1 MKQAQLYI
9 IIGLLVSTFVFY
21 LLWRKQVHINTQI
34 VTEQTLKL
42 NESELQ
48 VRELV
53 GEIRI
58 IKERREMRDSL
69 LLINQKKR
77 QDEKIKL
84 LQSFGGTLTA
94 QNDSSCYSFDENLKI
109 AEMLIDGANCQIDLI
124 EVRKSYE
131 DMKLENR
138 KNEGMVK
145 LQAERI
151 DILNSKITQQEKKI
165 KRRNVW
171 LWITSTLTL
180 LTVAATQ

>member
-53 GEIRI
+53 GEIRV
-58 IKERREMRDSL
+58 IKERRELRDSL

-84 LQSFGGTLTA
+84 LESA
-94 QNDSSCYSFDENLKI
+94 NDSTISAIIRGYIN
-109 AEMLIDGANCQIDLI
+109 G
-124 EVRKSYE
+124 
-131 DMKLENR
+131 
-138 KNEGMVK
+138 
-145 LQAERI
+145 
-151 DILNSKITQQEKKI
+151 SK
-165 KRRNVW
+165 
-171 LWITSTLTL
+171 
-180 LTVAATQ
+180 

>member
-53 GEIRI
+53 GEIRV

-84 LQSFGGTLTA
+84 LESA
-94 QNDSSCYSFDENLKI
+94 NDSTISAIIRGYIN
-109 AEMLIDGANCQIDLI
+109 G
-124 EVRKSYE
+124 
-131 DMKLENR
+131 
-138 KNEGMVK
+138 
-145 LQAERI
+145 
-151 DILNSKITQQEKKI
+151 SK
-165 KRRNVW
+165 
-171 LWITSTLTL
+171 
-180 LTVAATQ
+180 

>member
-34 VTEQTLKL
+34 VIEQTLKL

-84 LQSFGGTLTA
+84 LESA
-94 QNDSSCYSFDENLKI
+94 NDSTISAIIRGYIN
-109 AEMLIDGANCQIDLI
+109 G
-124 EVRKSYE
+124 
-131 DMKLENR
+131 
-138 KNEGMVK
+138 
-145 LQAERI
+145 
-151 DILNSKITQQEKKI
+151 SK
-165 KRRNVW
+165 
-171 LWITSTLTL
+171 
-180 LTVAATQ
+180 